1 MLVEQKAL
9 QNLGVGS
16 LEAAQEKYE
25 LAVKNGTVD
34 KFVADL
40 GDKSLAR
47 QFKQQSLQERMTMA
61 VEKMLSV
68 FEKLAVVFKPFYELF
83 VGFVELLGK
92 SETLLKSIAV
102 IIGVIAAKKI
112 GNILGGAASFANPS
126 AGLSVAGLASS
137 NATTAAGG
145 LGGAGGSTVA
155 SQVMAGGKR
164 AKTVNRMKNAGKN
177 TSSPITPITPDQTK
191 LQPFKAPIKPKMTF
205 MDKVKG
211 LASELNPK
219 TALSNA
225 IKGINVG
232 SWLKSAAKLGAV
244 ASLFE
249 GVFANQDIKTM
260 IASGASK
267 DELNKMVGGRIAQAI
282 GSVGGGALLGALL
295 SPIPGGAIIGGMLGS
310 MGGSALADLLV
321 GKDGSG
327 AAGLGKAA
335 LDTFYKGEM
344 KEADVPG
351 LAVGGVVEKT
361 GLIKAHAGE
370 VYTGGGTLKMFEG
383 MWQEMKNQNQQ
394 LKEQNKYLAAIANKS
409 TVLKLDRQVLA
420 TEMGK
425 EVAMSYGNILNPG
438 SQTFS

>member
-1 MLVEQKAL
+1 
-9 QNLGVGS
+9 
-16 LEAAQEKYE
+16 
-25 LAVKNGTVD
+25 
-34 KFVADL
+34 
-40 GDKSLAR
+40 
-47 QFKQQSLQERMTMA
+47 
-61 VEKMLSV
+61 
-68 FEKLAVVFKPFYELF
+68 
-83 VGFVELLGK
+83 
-92 SETLLKSIAV
+92 
-102 IIGVIAAKKI
+102 
-112 GNILGGAASFANPS
+112 
-126 AGLSVAGLASS
+126 
-137 NATTAAGG
+137 
-145 LGGAGGSTVA
+145 
-155 SQVMAGGKR
+155 
-164 AKTVNRMKNAGKN
+164 
-177 TSSPITPITPDQTK
+177 
-191 LQPFKAPIKPKMTF
+191 
-205 MDKVKG
+205 
-211 LASELNPK
+211 
-219 TALSNA
+219 
-225 IKGINVG
+225 
-232 SWLKSAAKLGAV
+232 
-244 ASLFE
+244 
-249 GVFANQDIKTM
+249 
-260 IASGASK
+260 
-267 DELNKMVGGRIAQAI
+267 
-282 GSVGGGALLGALL
+282 
-295 SPIPGGAIIGGMLGS
+295 MLGS